1 MLVLHYTG
9 MESASAAIDWLTRTE
24 SRVSCHY
31 VVDEE
36 GKIYQLVAEAK
47 RAWHAGVSSWN
58 MEADINSRSIGI
70 EIVNPGHLH
79 GYPDF
84 PDVQI
89 EAVIALSKD
98 IVARHNIEPRN
109 VVGHSDI
116 APGRKID
123 PGEKFP
129 WRKLHEAGVGH
140 MVEEVE
146 AKGVEMRPG
155 QKGARIGEFQARLA
169 LYGYGL
175 QVDGVY
181 DRKTRDCVWSFQAH
195 FRQSQVDGIA
205 DAGTRATLEAL
216 LALGPETENP

>member
-98 IVARHNIEPRN
+98 IVARHGIEPRN

-116 APGRKID
+116 APGRKLIPVRSF
-123 PGEKFP
+123 PGASCTKP
-129 WRKLHEAGVGH
+129 VSVIWWTK
-140 MVEEVE
+140 
-146 AKGVEMRPG
+146 
-155 QKGARIGEFQARLA
+155 
-169 LYGYGL
+169 
-175 QVDGVY
+175 
-181 DRKTRDCVWSFQAH
+181 
-195 FRQSQVDGIA
+195 
-205 DAGTRATLEAL
+205 
-216 LALGPETENP
+216 